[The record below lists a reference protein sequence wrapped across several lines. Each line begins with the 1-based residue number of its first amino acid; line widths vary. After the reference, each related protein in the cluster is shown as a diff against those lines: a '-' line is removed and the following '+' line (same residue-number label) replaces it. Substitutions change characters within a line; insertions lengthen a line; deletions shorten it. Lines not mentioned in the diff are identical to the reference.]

1 MPNLTTTSPLPV
13 IVLKHGTLFPETV
26 LPLRV
31 VRSKS
36 VRAVEHALKR
46 DRLVVAISENTVTDQ
61 DDTQLRRLSHVG
73 TIAKI
78 ERATGDGEE
87 GYQLLL
93 RGISRMNIDTIL
105 EQGDHLVAEGT
116 HLEDVNDLDSA
127 TRQSLLI
134 TLKELSHA
142 ILKLV
147 PGNTSEIED
156 RIDAIDD
163 LNLLVQVCLAH
174 VDLEFDQRQSF
185 LSMNSLKQKTL
196 SLLEHLQTRRN
207 ELQVKNEV
215 NSKLNERLGKQQR
228 EAILREQMRTIQEE
242 LEESKTSEGGGKKTK
257 KDYRKEIES
266 AGMPEEVYKIA
277 TEELDRMESLGSQS
291 PEVGVIRNYLD
302 LLVALPWKAEG
313 IQPEAIDLEAAKAI
327 LKKDHEGLEDVKKKI
342 LQSLA
347 IAKLK
352 KTTRGQLLLLVG
364 PPGVGKTSLGQSIAR
379 AMNRK
384 FTRVALGG
392 VRDEADIRGHRRTYI
407 GAMPGRIIQ
416 AIKRVGSKESVILL
430 DEIDKVGR
438 GAHGDPTAALL
449 ELLDPEQNSTFTDH
463 YLDVPYDLSKIVFI
477 ATANTLETIPGPLL
491 DRMDIIEVSGYS
503 TPEKVHIA
511 LNHLL
516 PKIREDLGM
525 TEAQVTLD
533 DEALMKTIHS
543 YTREAGVRDLN
554 RKLTSLFRSVTER
567 VANASE
573 PLPIAIRSNEVEEI
587 LGKERFLHDVVEK
600 VAVPGVATGLAW
612 TPMGGEILFI
622 ESNLM
627 PGNGKLMLTGQLGD
641 VMKESAQIALSLL
654 RSNLSHLI
662 PTAEFEKKDIHIHVP
677 AGATP
682 KDGPS
687 AGVTMLS
694 SLASAFLKQP
704 IDSYLGMTG
713 EITLRGA
720 VLPVGGIKEKVIAAH
735 RAGLKKI
742 VLSKKNERDLK
753 DVPEEVRRDLEFHTV
768 EKVSELLSYVFGLP
782 EVQNSIVG
790 SHQPDGNQ
798 GATPAA

>member
-1 MPNLTTTSPLPV
+1 V
-13 IVLKHGTLFPETV
+13 
-26 LPLRV
+26 
-31 VRSKS
+31 
-36 VRAVEHALKR
+36 
-46 DRLVVAISENTVTDQ
+46 
-61 DDTQLRRLSHVG
+61 SH
-73 TIAKI
+73 
-78 ERATGDGEE
+78 
-87 GYQLLL
+87 
-93 RGISRMNIDTIL
+93 
-105 EQGDHLVAEGT
+105 
-116 HLEDVNDLDSA
+116 
-127 TRQSLLI
+127 
-134 TLKELSHA
+134 
-142 ILKLV
+142 
-147 PGNTSEIED
+147 
-156 RIDAIDD
+156 
-163 LNLLVQVCLAH
+163 
-174 VDLEFDQRQSF
+174 
-185 LSMNSLKQKTL
+185 
-196 SLLEHLQTRRN
+196 
-207 ELQVKNEV
+207 EV
-215 NSKLNERLGKQQR
+215 NGKLNQRLGKQQR

-242 LEESKTSEGGGKKTK
+242 LDDHKTSGK
-257 KDYRKEIES
+257 KDYRKQIED
-266 AGMPEEVYKIA
+266 AGMPIEVMKIA
-277 TEELDRMESLGSQS
+277 IDELDRMEALGPQS

-302 LLVALPWKAEG
+302 LLVALPWRDEG
-313 IQPEAIDLEAAKAI
+313 VNPESIDLEAAKAI

-352 KTTRGQLLLLVG
+352 KSTRGQLLLLVG

-438 GAHGDPTAALL
+438 GSHGDPTAALL
-449 ELLDPEQNSTFTDH
+449 ELLDPDQNATFTDH

-477 ATANTLETIPGPLL
+477 ATANTLDTIPGPLL

-511 LNHLL
+511 VNHLL
-516 PKIREDLGM
+516 PKIREDLGL
-525 TEAQVTLD
+525 TVEHVTLQ
-533 DEALMKTIHS
+533 DESLMKTIHA

-554 RKLTSLFRSVTER
+554 RKLTTLFRSVTER
-567 VANASE
+567 VASANE
-573 PLPIAIRSNEVEEI
+573 PLPIAIKPSDVEEL
-587 LGKERFLHDVVEK
+587 LGKERFLHDVVEH
-600 VAVPGVATGLAW
+600 VSIPGVATGLAW

-622 ESNLM
+622 ETNLM
-627 PGNGKLMLTGQLGD
+627 PGQGKLLLTGQLGD

-654 RSNLSHLI
+654 RSNLSHVV
-662 PTAEFEKKDIHIHVP
+662 PSADFEKKDIHIHVP

-720 VLPVGGIKEKVIAAH
+720 VLPVGGIKEKIIAAH

-753 DVPEEVRRDLEFHTV
+753 DVPEEVRQDMTFVMV
-768 EKVSELLSYVFGLP
+768 EKVSELLNAVFNISEGNLSPNLP
-782 EVQNSIVG
+782 APETQN
-790 SHQPDGNQ
+790 GNRNS
-798 GATPAA
+798 AA